1 MAYSVLI
8 LLYGVVSLVDD
19 PFFKIIEYDTEM
31 GIPNIF
37 FGNNNFGCSLCYGCI
52 GILDGG
58 VTRIVW

>member
-1 MAYSVLI
+1 MAYSVLMSF
-8 LLYGVVSLVDD
+8 YDVVPLVHDR
-19 PFFKIIEYDTEM
+19 FYKIIEYDTETE
-31 GIPNIF
+31 ISNIF